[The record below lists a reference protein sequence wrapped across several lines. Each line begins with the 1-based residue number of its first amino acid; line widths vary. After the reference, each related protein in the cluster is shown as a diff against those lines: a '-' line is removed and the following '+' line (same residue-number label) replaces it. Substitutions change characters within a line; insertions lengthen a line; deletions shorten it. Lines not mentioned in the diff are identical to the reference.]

1 MAQKTTTL
9 TSGTVPLTAEA
20 LAPLSNPYLEAW
32 HRLQKNKASII
43 GLIVIAFF
51 TFVAIFANLLAPHN
65 ALQYTPSN
73 SYRPPM
79 WVKSANPA
87 DANDPTKNGLAE
99 FPLGTDTI
107 GRDVLSRAIYGARTS
122 MMVGLIPTI
131 IIIIVGTV
139 LGMIAGYA
147 GGWVDNL
154 LMRFTDIIYAFPDLL
169 FFIIMLTAL
178 RDTWVGQLMNGLFLL
193 FVALAIVSWTGTAR
207 LVRGQVLAL
216 KEKDFV
222 EAARAIGA
230 SPMHIMVRHL
240 LPNSLAPILVAATFR
255 VPQSILLEA
264 ILGFIGVGVRP
275 ATNQADFFLT
285 SWGLMLL
292 EGRDAIYAQV
302 WLLIVPAICIALIM
316 LAFTFV
322 GDGLRDALDPMMK
335 GQS

>member
-20 LAPLSNPYLEAW
+20 LAPLSNPYYEAW
-32 HRLQKNKASII
+32 RRLRRNKASVI

-51 TFVAIFANLLAPHN
+51 SFVAIFANFLAPHN
-65 ALQYTPSN
+65 ALKYTPSN

-79 WVKSANPA
+79 WVKSTNPA
-87 DANDPTKNGLAE
+87 EVDDPTKNGLAE

-107 GRDVLSRAIYGARTS
+107 GRDVFSRAIYGARTS

-131 IIIIVGTV
+131 IIIIIGTT
-139 LGMIAGYA
+139 LGMISGYA
-147 GGWVDNL
+147 GGWIDNL

-169 FFIIMLTAL
+169 FFIILLTAL
-178 RDTWVGQLMNGLFLL
+178 RDTWAGQLMNGLFLL

-230 SPMHIMVRHL
+230 SPLHIMVRHL

-275 ATNQADFFLT
+275 ATDPNSFFLT

-292 EGRDAIYAQV
+292 EGRDAIYSQV
-302 WLLIVPAICIALIM
+302 WLLIAPAVCIALIM

-335 GQS
+335 GQG